1 MTFFPRMGRV
11 KCETLSGRLT
21 TSPAI
26 PKARMY
32 VPGSPRL
39 FSPLVLMFFSS
50 TPPSA
55 WKPACMGAID
65 QFVRSHLSSVGTVGP
80 EWKRSAVEGVIDG
93 TRTISASE
101 CLMLS

>member
-1 MTFFPRMGRV
+1 
-11 KCETLSGRLT
+11 
-21 TSPAI
+21 
-26 PKARMY
+26 
-32 VPGSPRL
+32 
-39 FSPLVLMFFSS
+39 
-50 TPPSA
+50 
-55 WKPACMGAID
+55 MGAID